1 MAPSENLSGKLRWVF
16 IRQALIAS
24 LLFISGI
31 TLVSV
36 VLSDALFKQ
45 RVQREVAHAWEMV
58 ARNADEPLPGSADL
72 ETYFVPAGS
81 MPDQV
86 PPQMRALSP
95 GLHRMAG
102 EWRRVYVS
110 ERAAGRVYLRISPGL
125 SNRLV
130 WWTSLLS
137 SAVSVIGIIALSWLG
152 YRRSRRMV
160 APLAHLTQVALDW
173 QPRHSRASDF
183 KIPMRADAHSR
194 EAVCLGDA
202 LSSMAERVESHI
214 ERERNFTRDA
224 SHELRTP
231 LTVIAVAA
239 DLLAANDLDAR
250 SRKSVER
257 IQTTSRG
264 MAELLD
270 ALLILARHPDEPL
283 ETGWVDVRDI
293 LHEEVALAKPALE
306 GRPIE
311 LRVDAPASLQLEA
324 PPRVIATIVAQL
336 LRNACR
342 FTEQGQIEVVLQDDA
357 LHVRDTGIGMDAEAL
372 ARVFD
377 PFWRADI
384 SDYTVKGMGLT
395 VSRRL
400 AEHFGWQLALDSQP
414 GKGTVASLY
423 FRPQL
428 STRQRQQRSQP

>member
-1 MAPSENLSGKLRWVF
+1 MAASENLSGKLRWVF

-36 VLSDALFKQ
+36 LLSDALLKQ
-45 RVQREVAHAWEMV
+45 RVQQEVVHAWDLV
-58 ARNADEPLPGSADL
+58 ARNAHEPLPRSTDL

-86 PPQMRALSP
+86 PAEMRALLP

-102 EWRRVYVS
+102 QWRRVYVS
-110 ERAAGRVYLRISPGL
+110 ERAAGRIYLRIAPGL
-125 SNRLV
+125 STRLL
-130 WWTSLLS
+130 WWMSLLS
-137 SAVSVIGIIALSWLG
+137 SAVSVIGIVVLSWLG

-183 KIPMRADAHSR
+183 RIPMQADAHSR
-194 EAVCLGDA
+194 EAVGLGEA
-202 LSSMAERVESHI
+202 LASMAERVASHV

-250 SRKSVER
+250 SRKSVKR
-257 IQTTSRG
+257 IQSTSRG

-283 ETGWVDVRDI
+283 EKDWVDVRDI
-293 LHEEVALAKPALE
+293 VHEEVALARPALE
-306 GRPIE
+306 GRPVE
-311 LRVDAPASLQLEA
+311 LRVDARCALRLEA
-324 PPRVIATIVAQL
+324 PPRVIATILAQL

-342 FTEQGQIEVVLQDDA
+342 FTEQGHIEVVLQEDA
-357 LHVRDTGIGMDAEAL
+357 LQVRDTGIGMDAKVL

-384 SDYTVKGMGLT
+384 SDHTVKGMGLT
-395 VSRRL
+395 LSRRL
-400 AEHFGWQLALDSQP
+400 AEHFGWQLVLDSQP

-423 FRPQL
+423 FRPRL
-428 STRQRQQRSQP
+428 STNGHGRRSLP

>member
-24 LLFISGI
+24 LLFIAGI

-36 VLSDALFKQ
+36 VLSDALLKQ
-45 RVQREVAHAWEMV
+45 RIQQEVVHAWDMV
-58 ARNADEPLPGSADL
+58 ERNDREPLPGSADL

-86 PPQMRALSP
+86 PPELRALAP

-110 ERAAGRVYLRISPGL
+110 ERAAGRIYLRIAPGL
-125 SNRLV
+125 SNRLL
-130 WWTSLLS
+130 WWMSLLS
-137 SAVSVIGIIALSWLG
+137 SAVSVIGIVVLSWLG

-173 QPRHSRASDF
+173 CPRHSRVGDF
-183 KIPMRADAHSR
+183 KIPVRADVNSR
-194 EAVCLGDA
+194 EVACLGDA
-202 LSSMAERVESHI
+202 LASMAERVESHV

-239 DLLAANDLDAR
+239 DLLASAKLDAR

-257 IQTTSRG
+257 IQTTARG

-270 ALLILARHPDEPL
+270 VLLILARHPDEPL
-283 ETGWVDVRDI
+283 EKDWVDVRDI
-293 LHEEVALAKPALE
+293 LHEEAALASPLLE
-306 GRPIE
+306 GRPVE
-311 LRVDAPASLQLEA
+311 LKVNAPSGLRLEA
-324 PPRVIATIVAQL
+324 PPRVIAAIVSQL

-342 FTEQGQIEVVLQDDA
+342 FTRQGHIEVALQGDVLQ
-357 LHVRDTGIGMDAEAL
+357 VRDTGIGMDAETL

-384 SDYTVKGMGLT
+384 SDHTVKGMGLT
-395 VSRRL
+395 LSRRL
-400 AEHFGWQLALDSQP
+400 AEHFGWQLALASQP
-414 GKGTVASLY
+414 GKGTVASLC
-423 FRPQL
+423 FHPCL
-428 STRQRQQRSQP
+428 STCQPQRRSLP